1 MSPTYQHF
9 YIWRAQKFDLKK
21 KYILITS
28 LILWCYGFV
37 SNMGIDE
44 YKEHK
49 FFKLIIP
56 SLEIYRGRFK

>member
-21 KYILITS
+21 SLITS

-44 YKEHK
+44 DKEQI
-49 FFKLIIP
+49 LSINLNIVI
-56 SLEIYRGRFK
+56 EIEGAKNQSF